1 MSLVGVVIAV
11 VAGDRRE
18 QEIAR
23 QAALAEAEVRG
34 FGFPW
39 PEVGIEGVR
48 KAESAADA
56 LKGADFALFPI
67 PGIAPDGG
75 LFAPSHDGRI
85 IPSREMLAGMNKGAN
100 IILGW
105 ADPNLRSHCEPLGIA
120 IHEYEWDEELML
132 LRGPA
137 IVEGMLRVIIENT
150 DITIHRANICCV
162 GQGTIGTLVTRAL
175 VALGAR
181 VHVVARNPVQRAQAS
196 AAGAEPHDFSELASA
211 LSAADIVVSSVPAQI
226 VKREALQAVQKGALL
241 VDLAAP
247 PGGIDRDAAK
257 DLGLKFVWARGL
269 GSRAPVTVGRS
280 QWGGIRRRI
289 DAIRA
294 GKPLPPMHR
303 KGG

>member
-1 MSLVGVVIAV
+1 MSLASVVIAV

-23 QAALAEAEVRG
+23 QAALAGAEVRAL
-34 FGFPW
+34 GFPW
-39 PEVGIEGVR
+39 PEAGIEGVVR
-48 KAESAADA
+48 SATLAEA
-56 LKGADFALFPI
+56 LAGADFALFPI
-67 PGIAPDGG
+67 PGIAPDGA

-85 IPSREMLAGMNKGAN
+85 IPDREALAGMNKPAS

-105 ADPNLRSHCEPLGIA
+105 ADPNLRGHAEALGIA

-162 GQGTIGTLVTRAL
+162 GQGTIGGLTTRAL

-181 VHVVARNPVQRAQAS
+181 VHVVARNPVQRAQAN
-196 AAGAEPHDFSELASA
+196 ATGAEPHEFGELAA
-211 LSAADIVVSSVPAQI
+211 VLAKADIVVSSVPAQI
-226 VKREALQAVQKGALL
+226 VGRAALEAVPKGALL

-247 PGGIDRDAAK
+247 PGGIDREAAK
-257 DLGLKFVWARGL
+257 DLSLKFVWARGL